1 MSRER
6 DPALDAAQRIADG
19 QAPDLAALE
28 TTDPTLA
35 RGLRRLAAMAHALQP
50 DAPAGA
56 TWGPLQQ
63 LEPIGAGAF
72 GEVFRAFDP
81 ALDRVV
87 ALKLR
92 RNDAGGP
99 MVSGRDFIAE
109 ARRLARVRHPHVLA
123 VHGTGYHDDRAG
135 IWTDWID
142 GETLSARIERDGAM
156 AGEPLLRLARDLAGA
171 LRAVHGAGLVH
182 GDVKASNSMLDR
194 DGNALLMDFGAGF
207 ERSGEATRLTTG
219 TPRYLAPEVA
229 RGEPATTAVDLYAL
243 GVLLHRAATGE
254 YPEAGRVSATIAPR
268 ALRTLIA
275 TLLDDDPARRPDAAA
290 VEVALRDIADA
301 PRRRARR
308 FALLAAMAGLAA
320 VALVSVLAYRR
331 AEGLRLE
338 AVSARDQ
345 ALAVNRFL
353 TELFEAPSPEQ
364 QGREVKVSELLDVA
378 VRRARTATDLAPAV
392 RASLL
397 YTVGTSNIALNR
409 HRAADEA
416 LSDAAALASAGD
428 AVDPALALRVL
439 LAQSDARSRRGQH
452 EAAQEIIDRL
462 AADPRWRD
470 DRVALARIALRRGDD
485 LLMSGKAKEAEAILT
500 PALRDTA
507 GLAPLDR
514 VEAGWLLGRMY
525 ASRGKYAESEALL
538 RETLVE
544 AARLDRAGSVRAIW
558 LRNERGNV
566 LSQMGRLEEAEAAY
580 RENYAAAR
588 EAYGE
593 RNMGTVALGA
603 NLGIA
608 IRSRGD
614 YAGSE
619 TLLREL
625 LAISLELDGPTS
637 EMLLSLN
644 SALAATL
651 HEGGRDAEALQ
662 VLDQNLPLLATHV
675 GAKHPNTLVD
685 RFNRVETL
693 NAMGRHEEA
702 LAAGRALRPDMIEVT
717 GPDHPYTLETED
729 AIGYALT
736 ALGRPQEA
744 ESMHRRTL
752 ELKSAMMGADSPY
765 ALMSREYLA
774 RALLAQGEREEART
788 LVDSLVADRERV
800 LGPEHRRTAQAREL
814 RAGLESD
821 D

>member
-19 QAPDLAALE
+19 QAPDLDALE
-28 TTDPTLA
+28 ATDPTLA
-35 RGLRRLAAMAHALQP
+35 RGLRRLALMAQALQP

-63 LEPIGAGAF
+63 LEPIGSGSF

-142 GETLSARIERDGAM
+142 GETLSARIERDGALS
-156 AGEPLLRLARDLAGA
+156 AEALQGLARDLAGA
-171 LRAVHGAGLVH
+171 LRAVHEAGLVH
-182 GDVKASNSMLDR
+182 GDVKASNTMLDR

-207 ERSGEATRLTTG
+207 ERNGEATRLTTG

-243 GVLLHRAATGE
+243 GVLLHRAATGD

-268 ALRTLIA
+268 ALRALVA
-275 TLLDDDPARRPDAAA
+275 TLLDDDPARRPGAAA
-290 VEVALRDIADA
+290 VEAALRDIADA

-308 FALLAAMAGLAA
+308 FALLAVMAGLAA
-320 VALVSVLAYRR
+320 VALVSALAYRR

-353 TELFEAPSPEQ
+353 TELLEAPSPEQ

-397 YTVGTSNIALNR
+397 YTVGTSNIALHR
-409 HRAADEA
+409 HRAGDEA
-416 LSDAAALASAGD
+416 LTEAALLANTDGS
-428 AVDPALALRVL
+428 VDPALALQVL
-439 LAQSDARSRRGQH
+439 LAQSDARSRRGH
-452 EAAQEIIDRL
+452 NEAAQEIIDAL
-462 AADPRWRD
+462 AADPRWHD
-470 DRVALARIALRRGDD
+470 DPVAQARIGLRRGDD
-485 LLMSGKAKEAEAILT
+485 LLMAGKAKEAEAILT
-500 PALRDTA
+500 PALRNTA

-514 VEAGWLLGRMY
+514 IDAGFLLGRVY
-525 ASRGKYAESEALL
+525 AARGKYAEAEAVL
-538 RETLVE
+538 RETLAE
-544 AARLDRAGSVRAIW
+544 AAPLGRAGGVRSMW
-558 LRNERGNV
+558 LRNELGNV

-608 IRSRGD
+608 IRNRGD

-625 LAISLELDGPTS
+625 LAIALELDGPTS
-637 EMLLSLN
+637 DMVLSIN

-651 HEGGRDAEALQ
+651 HEGGQDAEALQ
-662 VLDQNLPLLATHV
+662 VLDANLPLMAAEL
-675 GAKHPNTLVD
+675 GAKHPTTLVD

-702 LAAGRALRPDMIEVT
+702 LAGGRELRPDMVEVT
-717 GPDHPYTLETED
+717 GPDHPFTLETED
-729 AIGYALT
+729 AIGYSLT
-736 ALGRPQEA
+736 ALGNPQEA
-744 ESMHRRTL
+744 EPMHRRTL

-788 LVDSLVADRERV
+788 LLESLVADRERV
-800 LGPEHRRTAQAREL
+800 LGPGHRRTAQAREL
-814 RAGLESD
+814 LAGLAGGD
-821 D
+821 